1 MMSLSVIWS
10 EIRGYLPCLRKK
22 DPSPSRMPAM
32 YAKLGFIVAMQPLAP
47 RKLVV
52 IYVQDSNG
60 DWRSNIVTAV
70 QGGTATV
77 ATATTTDANGGL
89 MARKEAVRAA
99 NPNAIHS
106 EHVVETDYA

>member
-1 MMSLSVIWS
+1 MAPLS
-10 EIRGYLPCLRKK
+10 
-22 DPSPSRMPAM
+22 
-32 YAKLGFIVAMQPLAP
+32 P

-52 IYVQDSNG
+52 IYVQDANG

-70 QGGTATV
+70 QGGIATV
-77 ATATTTDANGGL
+77 ATATSTDSAGGL

-106 EHVVETDYA
+106 EHVVETQFA